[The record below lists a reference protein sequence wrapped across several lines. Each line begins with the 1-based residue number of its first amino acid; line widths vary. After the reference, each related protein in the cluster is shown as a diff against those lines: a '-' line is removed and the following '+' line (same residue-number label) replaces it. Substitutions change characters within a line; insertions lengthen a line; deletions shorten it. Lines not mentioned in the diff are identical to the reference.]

1 MVIDEDGTAPQY
13 EHRPAIVRARHAV
26 PLQNPVISVMSANI
40 NRRHVLALGALLLS
54 PAARVLAVS
63 GDAEAAPLYLSAAS
77 TREDQHFL
85 VGFRHDG
92 TALQQGFQLQL
103 PERGHHVAVNQQ
115 RGILVSIAR
124 RPGTT
129 LVLADATTGEFI
141 RELTTPADRHLY
153 GHGVFSAD
161 GNWFYTTEN
170 AFDDDSDNSGRLVSW
185 RVTGTGRDASLE
197 RVHDRPGY
205 GVGPHEL
212 LLMPDGDTLVIANGG
227 IRTHPSHD
235 RDILNLDTMQP
246 SLAYVDRHSGVL
258 LEQQFLPE
266 EFHQSSIRHLDV
278 NAAGTVVLG
287 MQFEG
292 EAFMTVPLVATH
304 RRGEPLQLLLAPPEV
319 QPQLNQYVGAIRFA
333 ADGRHVAASCPRGNQ
348 LTIWDADSGQL
359 LHALRARDNC
369 GVIASRSGFVYSTGL
384 GKVAELDV
392 ASGQITEFDGADAL
406 SLLWD
411 NHLCAGATA

>member
-1 MVIDEDGTAPQY
+1 M
-13 EHRPAIVRARHAV
+13 
-26 PLQNPVISVMSANI
+26 SVEM

-63 GDAEAAPLYLSAAS
+63 ENAATPLYLSAAS
-77 TREDQHFL
+77 TRDDQHFL
-85 VGFRHDG
+85 IGFRHVDA
-92 TALQQGFQLQL
+92 ALQQVFRLPL
-103 PERGHHVAVNQQ
+103 PERGHHVAVNHQ
-115 RGILVSIAR
+115 RGFMVSIAR

-129 LVLADATTGEFI
+129 LVLADAGTGEFI
-141 RELTTPADRHLY
+141 RELRTPADRHLY

-161 GNWFYTTEN
+161 GDWFYTTEN
-170 AFDDDSDNSGRLVSW
+170 AFDDASDNSGRLVSW
-185 RVTGTGRDASLE
+185 RVTGSGSDVNLE

-212 LLMPDGDTLVIANGG
+212 LLMPDGETLVIANGG

-246 SLAYVDRHSGVL
+246 SLVYVDRTSGVL
-258 LEQQFLPE
+258 LEQQLLPQ

-319 QPQLNQYVGAIRFA
+319 QSQLNQYVGAIRFA

-348 LTIWDADSGQL
+348 LTIWDSESGKL
-359 LHALRARDNC
+359 VHALRARDNC
-369 GVIASRSGFVYSTGL
+369 GVIASANGFVYSTGL

-392 ASGQITEFDGADAL
+392 TSGQITEFADTDAL
-406 SLLWD
+406 ALLWD
-411 NHLCAGATA
+411 NHLCGGVTA

>member
-1 MVIDEDGTAPQY
+1 M
-13 EHRPAIVRARHAV
+13 
-26 PLQNPVISVMSANI
+26 SVEM

-54 PAARVLAVS
+54 PATRVLAVS
-63 GDAEAAPLYLSAAS
+63 ENAGTPLYLSAAS
-77 TREDQHFL
+77 TRDDQHFL
-85 VGFRHDG
+85 IGFRHVDA
-92 TALQQGFQLQL
+92 ALQQVFRLPL
-103 PERGHHVAVNQQ
+103 PERGHHVAVNHQ
-115 RGILVSIAR
+115 RGFMVSIAR

-129 LVLADATTGEFI
+129 LVLADAGTGEFI
-141 RELTTPADRHLY
+141 RELRTPADRHLY

-161 GNWFYTTEN
+161 GDWFYTTEN
-170 AFDDDSDNSGRLVSW
+170 AFDDASDNSGRLVSW
-185 RVTGTGRDASLE
+185 RVTGSGSDVNLE

-212 LLMPDGDTLVIANGG
+212 LLMPDGETLVIANGG

-246 SLAYVDRHSGVL
+246 SLVYVDRTSGVL
-258 LEQQFLPE
+258 LEQQLLPQ

-319 QPQLNQYVGAIRFA
+319 QSQLNQYVGAIRFA

-348 LTIWDADSGQL
+348 LTIWDSDSGKL
-359 LHALRARDNC
+359 VHALRARDNC
-369 GVIASRSGFVYSTGL
+369 GVIASANGFVYSTGL

-392 ASGQITEFDGADAL
+392 GSGQITEFADTDAL
-406 SLLWD
+406 ALLWD
-411 NHLCAGATA
+411 NHLCGGVTA